1 MDILE
6 TWNKDPEFKGL
17 PESEKQK
24 IYTNYFDRELADEE
38 FAQLPNSEQFR
49 IKKNFLG
56 KQGVEIETVIPT
68 TITQIPKMDKSHF
81 GLESAIDVPLEDSGF
96 DAEPSPEIKPEPSE
110 TIEPDKPIS
119 QEEQLKATL
128 QATNMLMGG
137 LQVAEETIPNR
148 EALEVDNMGIDVIPE
163 DLTSPIKAIGE
174 AIPHDL
180 PAGIGALQGPAE
192 LFFKDIEPFFM
203 TPEEEQAMQAKHPNL
218 MAARYAAASVLAPGI
233 MEKVVSPTELEEFKK
248 KPTEQQKEDI
258 LGLAASYAA
267 FGGAAHGAKALA
279 MAAAKRFPW
288 LTKPMGKFITDT
300 EWFKKA
306 DIKIRGRTAQ
316 GLDKIIK
323 RMEASGAS
331 EADILKALRKHGK
344 TKEAYERFAK
354 SQGINPD
361 RPFRMLPEQTP
372 REQVK
377 SALDQARSEA
387 AAKLDGTFKPR
398 QIAETKKI
406 PYEPK
411 AKPSGPTIRPQYN
424 EPSGP
429 VIKMG
434 EKPVSE
440 VAKTKKVAGT
450 KPDEAVKPKIAVKK
464 PTPPKPKGKEA
475 WEMTPE
481 EYKAAGL
488 GSSNDVDAMDAM
500 EKGLRVNA
508 QIIDEYGVSVPD
520 NYKRSADGD
529 WFEAKKL
536 PPSPEKTDVALE
548 GKGEV
553 TVPFRKK
560 AIFDKA
566 DFKPPEKK
574 VSYKTEHELE
584 EWVGDEIYEQAMRS
598 WEDHGIYQFLSRFR
612 EKPKDIIQELGK
624 GVDDFVKQDALERVS
639 KGDKVEDFPERL
651 LKEITNTGAA
661 RKYVEEWIRK
671 YYPDVNKLAD
681 FEDVLFEAH
690 TGAAEMSEWWDDF
703 VKNPKKY
710 LGMIDEKTPT
720 LADKAIGKKP
730 PEEIKITGKKDK
742 TVSVE
747 MPEKKAEGL
756 SPKEQKGYLLAEI
769 DKAIGTASDGIPESA
784 SKLVKWEQKS
794 PDKVKKHRKKSE
806 EVYSKNVEKFGT
818 VTIEVPGDG
827 EFTILNTKDSLKR
840 FKKSAGSFPVNVPK
854 AKEIKG
860 ASTKPT
866 GKRITGIEGQYYNE
880 FKSRKEGILEKAPDP
895 DTKKISQYYKD
906 GLFTNGNYI
915 IKTDSKPKLKHKVET
930 KNTPDMDELLKN
942 HDEAKPA
949 EIRGETNDYEKDI
962 VKVHVETKDGK
973 HYLYNAIYFDSVLTK
988 YPNAKLKVGNDGTA
1002 FFVEKDSAVG
1012 MVMPFRSETKS
1023 QGIAGLSDY
1032 AEERYNQIYAK
1043 PKPEGKKLKEVGKKP
1058 KTFASVGEPSPPVQK
1073 TNKPIIT
1080 QEQKKRIEKK
1090 KEIKEK
1096 QINIE
1101 SAKEAKEQVR
1111 NFIIERR
1118 KSLNLA
1124 SYETNLFVNSIEQV
1138 TSKAQREIIP
1148 FIIEGTNIPKEL
1160 NRPDLEKAYAKN
1172 KDDLKPIALQVKK
1185 HFDNGW
1191 LKMKQHIPDMSA
1203 SQIENYVTHIWDLN
1217 KKQKKEITNWFI
1229 TQNRFL
1235 KKRYIETLKEG
1246 IEKFGLKPRT
1256 LDIGDIIR
1264 IHDGVMN
1271 RAIENKK
1278 FVDDLMKLRKEGVP
1292 LIERADKAPQD
1303 WVLFDHP
1310 ALRKALV
1317 IPGEAKMG
1325 EKISPK
1331 LKAILDDMGVA
1342 IGRRISPIAFGKPV
1356 RKQGEYRQGDPPEV
1370 RFQRFFSS
1378 RTAAHEIGHH
1388 LDNALGLGEEFLN
1401 DYKSELYAINRER
1414 IEASKGIKGK
1424 YGTEYTESTEEQIA
1438 EFFAT
1443 LFTDADKA
1451 YNLAP
1456 NATIDALERL
1466 KQDGTLT
1473 KLIDFDFEK
1482 GAKNLIEEQLNM
1494 LIKLPVKVHPDLVK
1508 PLKVIFESRFDH
1520 SAIQA
1525 YEMVNG
1531 ILKKTNLSI
1540 SLFHHGA
1547 LGETGVATMGIGR
1560 TTNIYFNP
1568 VKIYRAMVKGEFD
1581 IYKKEAVARKWIGA
1595 GLQVGATHDIPV
1607 NMIQEKLNGLSKK
1620 SKNIPIAKQVTEFI
1634 ATFNEQWD
1642 KALWTYLHDTLKLYA
1657 CESLGTKINAFKDV
1671 GKQMAEITQMVNDTF
1686 GGQNWDMLMVS
1697 PKTLQIMSWGLLSP
1711 DWTLSTIRQ
1720 ALSPTGIGA
1729 IHKETKGL
1737 RRKLG
1742 SYFWLKAGLYFG
1754 VGINLLNYTFRKWDE
1769 EKNPQ
1774 YYKDQKLT
1782 FWDRTMIGNTIGK
1795 RTNLFV
1801 GRYADGTERYIRWG
1815 KQFRELLEF
1824 FFDSTGFSP
1833 IAASLKKVGGKIAP
1847 LMQLTSQIFTGVAP
1861 SGFRNDDI
1869 YGKKGWDKTFGI
1881 FKTLLKSPLPFA
1893 SRSLLTKDKEFHIT
1907 DVAFPSSKGMTRY
1920 RSVELFK
1927 HAIMKKDERFL
1938 KEVYQDTLKNNLPAF
1953 TLFNAAIVSLKAE
1966 TTKELNVNRK
1976 TMDDIKIG
1984 LEKATKNGDVQD
1996 INRLNNRLMRM
2007 VKESMDRQNGI
2018 KAYGEAVNRMNQ
2030 YNDKKRNL
2038 GLKSMGLK

>member
-1 MDILE
+1 MSRRAYNCATQAEQDAHDAKIRESGKKTVYRVGGFEL
-6 TWNKDPEFKGL
+6 NKTAYD
-17 PESEKQK
+17 
-24 IYTNYFDRELADEE
+24 Y
-38 FAQLPNSEQFR
+38 
-49 IKKNFLG
+49 
-56 KQGVEIETVIPT
+56 
-68 TITQIPKMDKSHF
+68 
-81 GLESAIDVPLEDSGF
+81 
-96 DAEPSPEIKPEPSE
+96 AE
-110 TIEPDKPIS
+110 
-119 QEEQLKATL
+119 
-128 QATNMLMGG
+128 
-137 LQVAEETIPNR
+137 
-148 EALEVDNMGIDVIPE
+148 
-163 DLTSPIKAIGE
+163 
-174 AIPHDL
+174 
-180 PAGIGALQGPAE
+180 
-192 LFFKDIEPFFM
+192 
-203 TPEEEQAMQAKHPNL
+203 
-218 MAARYAAASVLAPGI
+218 Y
-233 MEKVVSPTELEEFKK
+233 
-248 KPTEQQKEDI
+248 
-258 LGLAASYAA
+258 
-267 FGGAAHGAKALA
+267 
-279 MAAAKRFPW
+279 
-288 LTKPMGKFITDT
+288 LTK
-300 EWFKKA
+300 
-306 DIKIRGRTAQ
+306 
-316 GLDKIIK
+316 
-323 RMEASGAS
+323 
-331 EADILKALRKHGK
+331 
-344 TKEAYERFAK
+344 
-354 SQGINPD
+354 
-361 RPFRMLPEQTP
+361 EQ
-372 REQVK
+372 
-377 SALDQARSEA
+377 
-387 AAKLDGTFKPR
+387 
-398 QIAETKKI
+398 
-406 PYEPK
+406 
-411 AKPSGPTIRPQYN
+411 
-424 EPSGP
+424 
-429 VIKMG
+429 
-434 EKPVSE
+434 
-440 VAKTKKVAGT
+440 
-450 KPDEAVKPKIAVKK
+450 
-464 PTPPKPKGKEA
+464 PPLS
-475 WEMTPE
+475 T
-481 EYKAAGL
+481 
-488 GSSNDVDAMDAM
+488 
-500 EKGLRVNA
+500 
-508 QIIDEYGVSVPD
+508 
-520 NYKRSADGD
+520 
-529 WFEAKKL
+529 
-536 PPSPEKTDVALE
+536 EKTDVVLE
-548 GKGEV
+548 GEGVVKGKAKVE
-553 TVPFRKK
+553 TIPFRKK

-1023 QGIAGLSDY
+1023 QGIAELSDY